1 MTSPH
6 FVNALTE
13 DPLLQDA
20 LHRLEIQV
28 APSLRALGRPDL
40 ALVFFTPHFSS
51 QVEALQSGI
60 RDFCRPRHL
69 LGAGAAG
76 VIGAGRE
83 IEDAPAISLTLGW
96 LPQARIA
103 PLLLHHENWN
113 ALVNSEAAFRE
124 AFPIPEDTR
133 CLLLLADPFSVPI
146 GGLLDALN
154 DYYPGLPAAGGMASA
169 GRTPG
174 NNVLLCDGQRATR
187 GLAAL
192 ALGGDFQTAF
202 TLAQGC
208 RPIGEPLS
216 VTLAHRNVIL
226 RLENSPATEQLQQVI
241 EGLPREMHALVRQGV
256 FMGCAIDP
264 HKEQYGRGDFLIR
277 PIIGLDQ
284 RSGAIALSDYVRS
297 GDVVQFFVRDPHTA
311 AEDLEMLLLPHSF
324 RPAPAGALLFTCIG
338 RGRDLYGHPDGDVA
352 IIRESLGADLPLGGM
367 FCNGEIG
374 MVGGKNY
381 LHGHS
386 ASLVLFW

>member
-1 MTSPH
+1 MASPH
-6 FVNALTE
+6 FANALTE
-13 DPLLQDA
+13 DSLLQDA
-20 LHRLEIQV
+20 LHRLEIQLRP
-28 APSLRALGRPDL
+28 ALRALGTPDL
-40 ALVFFTPHFSS
+40 ALVFFSPHFVP
-51 QVEALQSGI
+51 QAEALQGGVQ
-60 RDFCRPRHL
+60 DFCRPRHL
-69 LGAGAAG
+69 LGASAAG

-83 IEDAPAISLTLGW
+83 VENTPAISLTLGW
-96 LPQARIA
+96 LPEARVV
-103 PLLLHHENWN
+103 PFLLHHENWN
-113 ALVNSEAAFRE
+113 ALVNSEHAFRE
-124 AFPIPEDTR
+124 TFPVPEDTR
-133 CLLLLADPFSVPI
+133 CLILLADPFSVPI

-174 NNVLLCDGQRATR
+174 SNVLLCDGEHATR

-192 ALGGDFQTAF
+192 ALGGDFQAVF

-226 RLENSPATEQLQQVI
+226 RLENSPATEQLEQVI
-241 EGLPREMHALVRQGV
+241 EKLPREMHALLRQGV
-256 FMGCAIDP
+256 FMGCATNP
-264 HKEQYGRGDFLIR
+264 GKEQYGRGDFLIR

-297 GDVVQFFVRDPHTA
+297 GDVVQFFVRDPQTA
-311 AEDLEMLLLPHSF
+311 AEDLEMLLLPHAF
-324 RPAPAGALLFTCIG
+324 RPPPAGALLFTCTG
-338 RGRDLYGHPDGDVA
+338 RGRGLYGYPNGDVT
-352 IIRESLGADLPLGGM
+352 IIRENLGEDLPIGGM